1 MNHEFLKLLQAVEAG
16 RKCDGKECI
25 EVSDDDITKAEAN
38 DAERSRHS
46 VGSAHGDVVEGL
58 CPGCEES
65 RQRDAALRET
75 FRARRIDLPVG
86 ILES

>member
-1 MNHEFLKLLQAVEAG
+1 MNGEFLKLLQAVEAG

-25 EVSDDDITKAEAN
+25 EVSQDDLAKAEAN
-38 DAERSRHS
+38 DTAR
-46 VGSAHGDVVEGL
+46 SAHEMGSTHGSDGAGL

-75 FRARRIDLPVG
+75 FRARRVDLPVG